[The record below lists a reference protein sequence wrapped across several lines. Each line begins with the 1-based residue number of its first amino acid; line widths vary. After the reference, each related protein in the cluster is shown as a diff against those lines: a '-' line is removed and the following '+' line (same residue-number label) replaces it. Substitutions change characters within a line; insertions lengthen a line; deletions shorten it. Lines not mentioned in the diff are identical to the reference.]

1 MKPKVKKESTF
12 LLYEWDKAKCNCLAD
27 VRLLIKDQRYLRRGD
42 QWDGYK
48 DFKVLL
54 SVHSDVSAA
63 ACLFR
68 TKAYTLCISFYQ
80 IY

>member
-1 MKPKVKKESTF
+1 MQLFSRCASADKRLT
-12 LLYEWDKAKCNCLAD
+12 LL
-27 VRLLIKDQRYLRRGD
+27 LRRGD